1 MQNERV
7 FRALDICSYV
17 LLLINMVIMPLFVS
31 KSLVNFYVIP
41 KQYVFIGLVLVNLL
55 LYAAKLIFSKKLT
68 YTKSFLD
75 LPLLGLLGVFLLSS
89 VFSVNSIDSFFGRS
103 EYFVMNFFFLLF
115 LVLFYFI
122 INNTVK
128 TFKGWSGIMDA
139 IIYTGGT
146 TALVFLLKVIFKLD
160 LLNYIV
166 PGAWNTVDKINTP
179 FGFWLIIVFILA
191 AGQLIK
197 KNVSLGKALS
207 YFFVSLLSFVC
218 LIMLSFNIL
227 WWIFLLGLVLLLLIG
242 VSFVTEVRVGWVS
255 ALFAF
260 LVVVV
265 IFLAFGS
272 PKYLQTQVPAEV
284 ALGYKPSWA
293 VSYKTV
299 LSGVKEF
306 ALGSGVGTFNV
317 DFSKFRSADFNNDAW
332 AWSLRFSQPFST
344 VYAIFAETGVLGLLT
359 FVFVL
364 LYILGHIFSLW
375 MRNKADHFLN
385 HFSDKEDFDK
395 IDFFLAVAA
404 WLVLT
409 VAMAFSFHGPVLWW
423 LWFVLLGLMTVGL
436 SFVNPDVLTDYEW
449 EISDNPQYSL
459 SFSFVLIVIMAG
471 ITMVGVIGARMY
483 VAEKVYAQ
491 ALTSQNYQE
500 AQNNLTKAL
509 GQRPNSD
516 LYHAALAQ
524 VYLMQAVTL
533 ASTPNP
539 DMQTISGYVAVAV
552 NEAKKATEISPKSVA
567 IWENLA
573 IMYENAA
580 SLVPEARE
588 WAIKSW
594 KQARELEPTN
604 PVLAWRLGNNN
615 LLANKNDEALKNYKE
630 AITLKADY
638 LDAHMSLARVYE
650 AQNKVGEAVDVYKN
664 AFNLGSSNATFLFDF
679 GRLLYNRNKD
689 EDRNDAEKL
698 WLAAVKIQPNYSNA
712 LYSLGLLYENKG
724 DKTTALQYYYKVKDL
739 NPDNKDI
746 IAKIKSLVGA
756 PKPVETEK
764 KK

>member
-1 MQNERV
+1 MHNNRL

-17 LLLINMVIMPLFVS
+17 VLLISIVAMPLFIS
-31 KSLVNFYVIP
+31 KNLVNFYVIP

-55 LYAAKLIFSKKLT
+55 LYAAKLIFSKRLS
-68 YTKSFLD
+68 YIKSYLDVPFLGF
-75 LPLLGLLGVFLLSS
+75 LGILLLSS
-89 VFSVNSIDSFFGRS
+89 IFSVNSIDSFFGRS

-115 LVLFYFI
+115 LILFYFL
-122 INNTVK
+122 INNNIRTYR
-128 TFKGWSGIMDA
+128 GWLGLVDA

-146 TALVFLLKVIFKLD
+146 TALLFLLKVIFKLD

-166 PGAWNTVDKINTP
+166 PGAWNTIDKINTP
-179 FGFWLIIVFILA
+179 FGLWLIIIFILA
-191 AGQLIK
+191 AGQIMK

-207 YFFVSLLSFVC
+207 YFFVTLLSFVC
-218 LIMLSFNIL
+218 LIMLSFNVL
-227 WWIFLLGLVLLLLIG
+227 WWMFLIGLIVLLLVG
-242 VSFVTEVRVGWVS
+242 VSFVNEVRVGWVS

-260 LVVVV
+260 LVMVV
-265 IFLAFGS
+265 IFLSFGS

-284 ALGYKPSWA
+284 ALGYKPSWNIA
-293 VSYKTV
+293 YKTA

-306 ALGSGVGTFNV
+306 MLGSGVGTFNV

-344 VYAIFAETGVLGLLT
+344 LYAIFAETGVLGLLA
-359 FVFVL
+359 FLFIL
-364 LYILGHIFSLW
+364 LYILGHILSLW
-375 MRNKADHFLN
+375 FKDKTEHFLEK
-385 HFSDKEDFDK
+385 FSVEGEFDK
-395 IDFFLAVAA
+395 IDFFLVVSA

-409 VAMAFSFHGPVLWW
+409 IAMAFSFHGPVLWW
-423 LWFVLLGLMTVGL
+423 LWFLLLGLMTTGL
-436 SFVNPDVLTDYEW
+436 SFVNSEVLSEYEW
-449 EISDNPQYSL
+449 EISENPQYSL
-459 SFSFVLIVIMAG
+459 SFSFVVIVIMAG
-471 ITMVGVIGARMY
+471 IAMVGVLGARMY
-483 VAEKVYAQ
+483 VAETIYAK
-491 ALTSQNYQE
+491 ALTSQNFQE
-500 AQNNLTKAL
+500 AQDNLQKAL

-533 ASTPNP
+533 ASTPEP

-552 NEAKKATEISPKSVA
+552 NEAKKATELSPKSVA

-594 KQARELEPTN
+594 QQAKDLEPTN
-604 PVLAWRLGNNN
+604 PVLSWRLGNNK
-615 LLANKNDEALKNYKE
+615 LLAEKTDDALKDYQE
-630 AITLKADY
+630 AVNLKADY

-650 AQNKVGEAVDVYKN
+650 VQNKIDEAIEVYKK
-664 AFNLGSSNATFLFDF
+664 AFNLGNSNATFLFDF
-679 GRLLYNRNKD
+679 GRLLYNRNKG
-689 EDRNDAEKL
+689 EDRSDAEKL
-698 WLAAVKIQPNYSNA
+698 WLASVKIQPNFSNA
-712 LYSLGLLYENKG
+712 LYSLGLYYETKG

-746 IAKIKSLVGA
+746 TTKIKSLVGV
-756 PKPVETEK
+756 PKAVEAEK
-764 KK
+764 K